1 MGRTVGNWILRSSGR
16 FHHSTRR
23 IPRRSMEMEK
33 LGILVVLLLIVGMG
47 VRRRRRRSFTHRE
60 DL

>member
-1 MGRTVGNWILRSSGR
+1 
-16 FHHSTRR
+16 
-23 IPRRSMEMEK
+23 MEMEK
-33 LGILVVLLLIVGMG
+33 LGILVVLQLIVGMG